1 MDKEIVYKVYCGCEY
16 IISAAW
22 NYIDERIEIDDIN
35 IHKFCSTHDPVKT
48 IDPRLKEAIEEIE
61 HRKDVWREDKKEDS
75 IFASEYL
82 RGRAAGLDDAL
93 FVIEMLFPE
102 LKEDKDE

>member
-48 IDPRLKEAIEEIE
+48 IDPRILLFIRQMKLLSSAY
-61 HRKDVWREDKKEDS
+61 H
-75 IFASEYL
+75 
-82 RGRAAGLDDAL
+82 GRPNGANDCLCEFEL
-93 FVIEMLFPE
+93 LFPE
-102 LKEDKDE
+102 LKEAKDE